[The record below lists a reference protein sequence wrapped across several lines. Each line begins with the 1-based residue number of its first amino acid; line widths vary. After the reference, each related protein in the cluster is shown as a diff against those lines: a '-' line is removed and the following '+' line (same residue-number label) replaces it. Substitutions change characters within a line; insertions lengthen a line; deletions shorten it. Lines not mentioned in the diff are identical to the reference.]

1 MSLPSDTSDY
11 LQRAHQLIIAESA
24 AVRTVLQ
31 TLDQKFIDVVQVLL
45 ACAGKVFIAGSGASG
60 TIAKRAAHLFSVGGT
75 PAVHLSP
82 AAGLHAG
89 LGVLRKGDVVI
100 AISKGGASAE
110 LNEFCRRA
118 HTLAGTLIV
127 ITAAPESELALM
139 ADQSR
144 HQFGARGENC
154 WNEWTNYSGF
164 PLQDRIF
171 QVLVQTALLAAHE
184 SLGGRTL
191 SSETISA
198 NDEACSTTCL
208 IVRCNCFRG
217 SKACPCDS
225 AVRTR
230 SSFRKTC
237 WRLVGSTFLPRT
249 ATGAAT
255 SRASWDRDWV
265 RLAKFSRNASNHCSW
280 ATRLIS
286 SRSVTRVLAMSSSCS
301 RRASSCM
308 LRRLGPAR
316 CARKAPQMPRERSK
330 LLMNRS

>member
-127 ITAAPESELALM
+127 I
-139 ADQSR
+139 
-144 HQFGARGENC
+144 
-154 WNEWTNYSGF
+154 
-164 PLQDRIF
+164 
-171 QVLVQTALLAAHE
+171 
-184 SLGGRTL
+184 
-191 SSETISA
+191 
-198 NDEACSTTCL
+198 
-208 IVRCNCFRG
+208 
-217 SKACPCDS
+217 
-225 AVRTR
+225 
-230 SSFRKTC
+230 
-237 WRLVGSTFLPRT
+237 
-249 ATGAAT
+249 
-255 SRASWDRDWV
+255 
-265 RLAKFSRNASNHCSW
+265 
-280 ATRLIS
+280 
-286 SRSVTRVLAMSSSCS
+286 MSSGTKTEGKCS
-301 RRASSCM
+301 DF
-308 LRRLGPAR
+308 LRD
-316 CARKAPQMPRERSK
+316 Q
-330 LLMNRS
+330 